1 MQTAHCIN
9 YADPAIKGDGAKSCQ
24 AEIVRF
30 VRGVRRP
37 RQAPVTAR
45 QIKQWLRVTPADF
58 VDAQIDNALIAGRIH
73 IAPRSLGST
82 RRASGS
88 YVYTASEEGMM
99 PVSGCGFW
107 Q

>member
-1 MQTAHCIN
+1 MHTAHAIN

-37 RQAPVTAR
+37 RKAPVTAA
-45 QIKQWLRVTPADF
+45 QIKAWLRVTPAEF
-58 VDAQIDNALIAGRIH
+58 VEKQIDAACQAGRIA
-73 IAPRSLGST
+73 IRRKSLSSG
-82 RRASGS
+82 RRFNGS
-88 YVYTASEEGMM
+88 YVYEVA
-99 PVSGCGFW
+99 